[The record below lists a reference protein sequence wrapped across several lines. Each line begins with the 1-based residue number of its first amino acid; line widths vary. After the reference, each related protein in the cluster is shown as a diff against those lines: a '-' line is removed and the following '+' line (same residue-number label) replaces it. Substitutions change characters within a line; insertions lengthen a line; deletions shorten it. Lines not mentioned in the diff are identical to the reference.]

1 MRHTEIHLLPAVVFL
16 ILTLSLTP
24 QISKAQWSLGVS
36 YELRDEEPKNGFG
49 ARLEREIL
57 TPFPSINIALKAHFS
72 FFTEE
77 RLTTVNGI
85 ETGRFDFETYDV
97 GVSGLLIFNIGLL
110 RPYAGIGI
118 GLDNTSIESF
128 SLPES
133 QDNSVREDI
142 KSLDAYLLATAGA
155 YIDVFPFLSPFID
168 FRFTQLS
175 GRDEFDYNSYNR
187 VSAGISLRF

>member
-1 MRHTEIHLLPAVVFL
+1 MHHPRKHLLPAAVFL
-16 ILTLSLTP
+16 VLTLSLNP
-24 QISKAQWSLGVS
+24 QLSKAQWSVGLS

-57 TPFPSINIALKAHFS
+57 TPFPAINIGLRAHFS

-77 RLTTVNGI
+77 KLTSENGI
-85 ETGRFDFETYDV
+85 ETDRFDFETYDV

-110 RPYAGIGI
+110 RPYAGIGL

-133 QDNSVREDI
+133 QDISVREEI

-155 YIDVFPFLSPFID
+155 YIDVLPFLSPFID

-187 VSAGISLRF
+187 ISAGISLRF